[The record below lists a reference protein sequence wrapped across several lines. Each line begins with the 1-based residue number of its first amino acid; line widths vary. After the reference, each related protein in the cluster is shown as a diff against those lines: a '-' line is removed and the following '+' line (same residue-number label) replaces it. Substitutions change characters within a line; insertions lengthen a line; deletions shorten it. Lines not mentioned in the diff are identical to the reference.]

1 MTSILKECSENLL
14 CSDIWKSQDILS
26 APQSEV
32 SILPKLPDRLENLN
46 CDTLKSLVPLV
57 TRILGNGRYIG
68 WGKPDR
74 NQSFGPQTWCSIIQS
89 QSPQIKNAMVC
100 ISLIISETI
109 SQNYKSSSETAVV

>member
-14 CSDIWKSQDILS
+14 CSDIWKSQDMLS

-32 SILPKLPDRLENLN
+32 SILPKLPDRLENFN

-74 NQSFGPQTWCSIIQS
+74 KPEFWPSDVVFDNP
-89 QSPQIKNAMVC
+89 
-100 ISLIISETI
+100 
-109 SQNYKSSSETAVV
+109 KSKPTDQECDGMYLLNNF